1 MIVNNLTKR
10 VFTSSILFLLILL
23 MINYEFILI
32 YILIVFSVLGLM
44 EFLSMTNKIF
54 INIFYKYLS
63 NIIFSF
69 YLFIFC
75 FFFIYFSNLIYLKII
90 LYLLLFSCIA
100 SDIGGYVFGKI
111 FKGPKITKISPK
123 KTYSGSLGSFLFTFI
138 ILSSGTIFFTNNL
151 SYSIFFISI
160 LVSLACQVGDLFFSL
175 LKRKANIKDTGD
187 LLPGHGGV
195 LDRVDG
201 LLIGIPIGFLTLIIY
216 N

>member
-1 MIVNNLTKR
+1 MSRNNLKKR
-10 VFTSSILFLLILL
+10 IFTSSLLFLFVLL
-23 MINYEFILI
+23 MITYEFVLI
-32 YILIVFSVLGLM
+32 YILIVFSVLALI
-44 EFLSMTNKIF
+44 EFLSMTSKIF
-54 INIFYKYLS
+54 YNTFYKYLS

-111 FKGPKITKISPK
+111 FKGPKITKISPN
-123 KTYSGSLGSFLFTFI
+123 KTYSGSIGSILFTFI
-138 ILSSGTIFFTNNL
+138 ILSAGSIFFTNNF
-151 SYSIFFISI
+151 SYSIFLISI
-160 LVSLACQVGDLFFSL
+160 LVSLSSQAGDLFFSL
-175 LKRKANIKDTGD
+175 LKRKANIKDTGN

-201 LLIGIPIGFLTLIIY
+201 ILIGVPIGFLTLIIF

>member
-1 MIVNNLTKR
+1 MIVNNLTNR

-54 INIFYKYLS
+54 INTFYKYLS

>member
-1 MIVNNLTKR
+1 MIINNLTKR
-10 VFTSSILFLLILL
+10 VFTSSLLFLLILL
-23 MINYEFILI
+23 MINYEFVLI

-54 INIFYKYLS
+54 INTFYKYLS

-75 FFFIYFSNLIYLKII
+75 FYFIHLSNLIYLKII

-138 ILSSGTIFFTNNL
+138 VLSSGTIFFTNNL

-201 LLIGIPIGFLTLIIY
+201 LLIGIPIGFLTLIIF